1 MQNFEEIL
9 ATFVI
14 LWAVIDPIG
23 TVPVFIAAT
32 KSRTAEERKKI
43 ARIAALVA
51 AGILIF
57 FVVVG
62 EILLV
67 SMGVPLVAFQ
77 ISGGIILFIFA
88 TTMIFGESK
97 PEEEL
102 RVLENVEDTA
112 TFPLATPSIASPG
125 AMMALVLL
133 TENGRFSI
141 LHQSI
146 TVLVMLIVVFCAYLL
161 MRCSS
166 QIVKLIGTAGASVV
180 SRIMGLILASVA
192 AANVLEGIK
201 KYFF

>member
-112 TFPLATPSIASPG
+112 IFPLATPSIASPG